1 MSKRPDFRLVAQH
14 AVLYH
19 TERLAMRQM
28 SHSDLWPLW
37 NATRH
42 PEFNKGVLWSQ
53 PDDPVDVARRTIRLS
68 LAAECGDIAAVSAV
82 LRETGQWGA
91 VFRYLMLDEDL
102 ELGLWSHPT
111 LWGNGIGTEVTRLA
125 VFAAFLEVGVT
136 SMCARV
142 AASNRP
148 AVRVLE
154 KAGLTYAG
162 EYPSKH
168 ESLGVV
174 ERQLFRITREQFQN
188 LPPEMT
194 AVAHNITRFDP
205 ISDSFEVLAHHAR
218 YPE

>member
-1 MSKRPDFRLVAQH
+1 MLSKRAAF
-14 AVLYH
+14 YH

-28 SHSDLWPLW
+28 SLSDLWPLW
-37 NATRH
+37 HTTRH

-53 PDDPVDVARRTIRLS
+53 PDDLVDIARRTDGLS
-68 LAAECGDIAAVSAV
+68 LAAARGDIAAVSAV
-82 LRETGQWGA
+82 LKETGQWGA
-91 VFRYLMLDEDL
+91 VFRYLMLDEEL

-111 LWGNGIGTEVTRLA
+111 LWGKGMGTEVTRLA
-125 VFAAFLEVGVT
+125 VFAAFLEMGVA

-154 KAGLTYAG
+154 KAGLTHAG
-162 EYPSKH
+162 VYPSEH
-168 ESLGVV
+168 ESLGMV
-174 ERQLFRITREQFQN
+174 ELQLFRITREQFEN

-205 ISDSFEVLAHHAR
+205 IAGSFEALAHHSKDPGTILCR
-218 YPE
+218 